1 MSLGNWLDDTR
12 LMLRIRRTILQRLR
26 SGELDLPVPALRVSR
41 AKTDHPYDCQFGR
54 DGRRYWITAFH
65 EHATYNLRYRR
76 MAGFLYLLAR
86 CPTEITSILVNMSDG
101 NEPSRAQFSM
111 STNLPGVVPLP
122 DASFF
127 KSRGF
132 RDMRAIAD
140 TRDVEWS
147 RRSDT
152 LRWRG
157 WTNGGGKTDYSRPDA
172 MWDETVHPRIR
183 MALILKGVAGTD
195 AAFLGT
201 GYPGLRARLQKDGL
215 LRDGILETDW
225 IGDKYALD
233 IDGHTNTWTNF
244 LIRLHLGCCV
254 LKVDSQF
261 GYRQWYYDRIRP
273 WEHFVPVRADM
284 RDLAEKID
292 WVRSHD
298 AEAKTIAANGQ
309 AFARSMTFES
319 EMQWAVDAICAA
331 NGVPP
336 AQG

>member
-1 MSLGNWLDDTR
+1 
-12 LMLRIRRTILQRLR
+12 
-26 SGELDLPVPALRVSR
+26 
-41 AKTDHPYDCQFGR
+41 
-54 DGRRYWITAFH
+54 
-65 EHATYNLRYRR
+65 
-76 MAGFLYLLAR
+76 
-86 CPTEITSILVNMSDG
+86 
-101 NEPSRAQFSM
+101 
-111 STNLPGVVPLP
+111 
-122 DASFF
+122 
-127 KSRGF
+127 
-132 RDMRAIAD
+132 MRAIAD

-147 RRSDT
+147 RRSNT

-157 WTNGGGKTDYSRPDA
+157 WTNGGGQTDYSRPDA

-201 GYPGLRARLQKDGL
+201 GYPGLRTRLQKDGL
-215 LRDGILETDW
+215 LRDGILEADW

-284 RDLAEKID
+284 RDLVEKID
-292 WVRSHD
+292 WLRSND
-298 AEAKTIAANGQ
+298 SRAREIAGNGRR
-309 AFARSMTFES
+309 FARTMTFES
-319 EMQWAVDAICAA
+319 ENAWAVDAICAA
-331 NGVPP
+331 NGVSPV
-336 AQG
+336 QG